1 MKNYCMSYSS
11 LSSLRYWSAA
21 CIALA
26 VLFFTHQVVVT
37 AQSNQAPTVQSVY
50 ISSTTGAKT
59 DAYPSGTIDN
69 LSPGSTLNIHV
80 NGEVEDLDGRDDI
93 SFVSVVFRR
102 SGASGGN
109 SCTADNNDCYRLA
122 SCSLSNNEDSNQKDY
137 NCMLSIAYYADST
150 VATTGRFP
158 DDNWVT
164 EVFVEDLQAASGSDT
179 SVTKEMGEI
188 LSLNIGSSLDFGSMD
203 MGDTSTALTNAEQT
217 ITQNGN
223 DVADVEVNGLGS
235 MTCDFGSIP
244 VANHQWALTDVAYDD
259 VASTPLSAIS
269 TDTDLAVSYR
279 DDDATEMAKT
289 LYWNLEIPSIDI
301 AGSCTGSI
309 VVNAIAS

>member
-1 MKNYCMSYSS
+1 MSHSS
-11 LSSLRYWSAA
+11 SKSLFSWVAIFVLIAA
-21 CIALA
+21 
-26 VLFFTHQVVVT
+26 VFFAQRIIVS

-164 EVFVEDLQAASGSDT
+164 EVYVEDLQVASGNDT

-188 LSLNIGSSLDFGSMD
+188 LSLDIAGSLNFGSMD

-235 MTCDFGSIP
+235 MTCDFGTIP
-244 VANHQWALTDVAYDD
+244 VANHQWALTDVPYDD
-259 VASTPLSAIS
+259 VASTVLSAVA

-279 DDDATEMAKT
+279 DDDTTEMSKI

-301 AGSCTGSI
+301 AGACTGSI